1 MLSLDEID
9 GMITELEN
17 TLQSFTDLQRLADLY
32 IIKDAQKKRLTS
44 LANTNDA
51 TLQELNDILPQ
62 FKNYCMI
69 KKRYQ
74 LNELPKQT
82 VIYAMK
88 DVCKELN
95 EFVHILYSNT
105 DTPEERTEIEN
116 FIQNL
121 NSLVAK

>member
-32 IIKDAQKKRLTS
+32 IIKDVQKSGLNS
-44 LANTNDA
+44 IVDASNA

-82 VIYAMK
+82 VAYAMK

-95 EFVHILYSNT
+95 EFIHILYSNT
-105 DTPEERTEIEN
+105 DMEEEREEIK
-116 FIQNL
+116 NL
-121 NSLVAK
+121 IANLADIC

>member
-32 IIKDAQKKRLTS
+32 IIKDAQKSRLNSIVDTS
-44 LANTNDA
+44 NV

-82 VIYAMK
+82 VVYAMK

-95 EFVHILYSNT
+95 EFLHILYSNT
-105 DTPEERTEIEN
+105 DMQEEREEIK
-116 FIQNL
+116 NL
-121 NSLVAK
+121 IANLADLC

>member
-32 IIKDAQKKRLTS
+32 IIKDAQKSRLNSIVDTS
-44 LANTNDA
+44 NV

-82 VIYAMK
+82 VVYAMK

-105 DTPEERTEIEN
+105 DMQEEREEIK
-116 FIQNL
+116 NL
-121 NSLVAK
+121 IANLADIC

>member
-1 MLSLDEID
+1 
-9 GMITELEN
+9 MITELEN

-32 IIKDAQKKRLTS
+32 IIKDVQKSRSNSIVDTS
-44 LANTNDA
+44 NI

-62 FKNYCMI
+62 FRNYCMI

-82 VIYAMK
+82 VVYAMK

-105 DTPEERTEIEN
+105 DMQEEREEIK
-116 FIQNL
+116 NL
-121 NSLVAK
+121 IANLADIC

>member
-32 IIKDAQKKRLTS
+32 IIKDVQKSRS
-44 LANTNDA
+44 NSIVDASNA

-82 VIYAMK
+82 VVYAMK

-105 DTPEERTEIEN
+105 DMQEEREEIK
-116 FIQNL
+116 NL
-121 NSLVAK
+121 IANLADIC

>member
-32 IIKDAQKKRLTS
+32 IIKDAQKSRLNSIVDTS
-44 LANTNDA
+44 NV

-82 VIYAMK
+82 VVYAMK

-105 DTPEERTEIEN
+105 DMQEEREEIK
-116 FIQNL
+116 NL
-121 NSLVAK
+121 IANLADLC

>member
-32 IIKDAQKKRLTS
+32 IIKDAQKSRLNS
-44 LANTNDA
+44 IVDA
-51 TLQELNDILPQ
+51 SNVTLQELNDILPQ

-82 VIYAMK
+82 VVYAMK
-88 DVCKELN
+88 G
-95 EFVHILYSNT
+95 
-105 DTPEERTEIEN
+105 
-116 FIQNL
+116 
-121 NSLVAK
+121 